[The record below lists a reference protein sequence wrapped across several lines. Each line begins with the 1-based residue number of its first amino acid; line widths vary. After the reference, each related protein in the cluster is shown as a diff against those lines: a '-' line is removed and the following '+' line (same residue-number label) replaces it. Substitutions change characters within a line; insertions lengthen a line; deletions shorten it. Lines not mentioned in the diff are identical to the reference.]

1 MVFNSAELKK
11 FYKNIL
17 VVFALQV
24 WLGPFSYGQGVP
36 DPETLFG
43 ADLRK
48 ARMSLTEAI
57 KQGNDSLTI
66 DLAEVLFYSGD
77 YEQAFKMYRRADSLR
92 LFSSLR
98 QRRNFSHSARLINTR
113 SPYDRETGYFNKEWF
128 FDIDV
133 QPYCGNSGNE
143 DLAPYKWNNW
153 LFIASSRGSS
163 RRKYDFTKRPF
174 LDIYAFQQNNCQPV
188 KLPDFLPRRI
198 NTRWHDGPI
207 TISAD
212 TNLVIISR
220 NFGRPNERG
229 VVNIFLEY
237 FVRNNGRWSRPQA
250 FPFASDFFSIQHPSY
265 HDKEKTLYFSSNMPG
280 GQGGFDIYKSRW
292 NGNSWDAPVNLGPE
306 VNSPY
311 DEVFP
316 SFTPAGD
323 LVYSTNHIE
332 TSGGLDIVLYKD
344 GVQTLFPSPV
354 NTPFDDY
361 AIFFVDENNGYLSSN
376 RTGRAFA
383 DNIYSFT
390 IHVEPII
397 EQEFIAKV
405 VDIKTGLPVEGVSI
419 IFSSYDEKI
428 SGTVTT
434 NEEGK
439 ELLFTSE
446 AEPEALSFEVSK
458 PGYQTL
464 IIGKDDP
471 IKADSLNYI
480 IFSIERIAVTEEP
493 VFAEQIRDE
502 PAVTVPEIAMAQHI
516 TSEATTGSIILYFE
530 NDLPARVAGGNR
542 NIAQYQV
549 VYELYYNARNEY
561 YQKSVSSREEL
572 DIFFTEVDDGMK
584 NLEAFSEFLFDQ
596 LREGKRFLIDLSA
609 FASPIA
615 TSDYNAR
622 LSERRNASVKNYLE
636 NWRGGVITPFIRNGH
651 LQFSEKALG
660 DTQASPQVSASRTQR
675 ERSVYSVEASR
686 ERRVALFWKRDEDG
700 RPLPITELHK
710 ESTEYYI
717 IAGSFKSR
725 RGAETMAASLR
736 RRGANAPGILDP
748 TPNGFYRVYYSRSQQ
763 LEPALKDL
771 EYVRRSVEPDA
782 WIINSEGASLHMEEI
797 RGPENYII
805 AGSFRNMRGAE
816 EMLKE
821 LVGMGVSTAGILD
834 RNAEGLYRVYYNRY
848 EQPTQA
854 TRELANVRQSVAPD
868 AWILS
873 R

>member
-1 MVFNSAELKK
+1 MEK
-11 FYKNIL
+11 FYKKFLIFSFCL
-17 VVFALQV
+17 ACLTTVSFA
-24 WLGPFSYGQGVP
+24 QGIP
-36 DPETLFG
+36 DPETLIG

-48 ARMSLTEAI
+48 ARISLNEAI

-66 DLAEVLFYSGD
+66 NLAEVLFYSGD
-77 YEQAFKMYRRADSLR
+77 YEQAFIMYRRADSLR

-143 DLAPYKWNNW
+143 DIAPYKWNNW

-174 LDIYAFQQNNCQPV
+174 LDIYAFDHNSCQPV
-188 KLPDFLPRRI
+188 RLPDFLPRRI

-212 TNLVIISR
+212 TSLVIISR

-237 FVRNNGRWSRPQA
+237 FVRTNGRWSRPQA
-250 FPFASDFFSIQHPSY
+250 FPFASDFFSIQHPFY
-265 HDKEKTLYFSSNMPG
+265 HDKEQTLYFSSNMPG
-280 GQGGFDIYKSRW
+280 GHGGFDLYKSRW
-292 NGNSWDAPVNLGPE
+292 NGNSWDSPVNLGPE
-306 VNSPY
+306 INSPY

-323 LVYSTNHIE
+323 LVFSTNHIE

-344 GVQTLFPSPV
+344 GTRTLFPSPI

-376 RTGRAFA
+376 RAGRAFA

-397 EQEFIAKV
+397 EHEFIARV
-405 VDIKTGLPVEGVSI
+405 VDVRTGLPVEGANI
-419 IFSSYDEKI
+419 IFSSFDEKF

-434 NEEGK
+434 NEEGN

-471 IKADSLNYI
+471 IRVDSLNYI
-480 IFSIERIAVTEEP
+480 IFPIERIIVREEP
-493 VFAEQIRDE
+493 VFAEQMTDE
-502 PAVTVPEIAMAQHI
+502 PEITVPGGAMAQHI
-516 TSEATTGSIILYFE
+516 TSEVSTGSIILYFE
-530 NDLPARVAGGNR
+530 NDLPARNAGGNS

-549 VYELYYNARNEY
+549 VYELYYNSRDEY
-561 YQKSVSSREEL
+561 YQKSASSREDL
-572 DIFFTEVDDGMK
+572 DNFFTEVDDGMK
-584 NLEAFSEFLFDQ
+584 NLEAFSEFLYDQ

-609 FASPIA
+609 YSSPIA
-615 TSDYNAR
+615 TSEYNAR
-622 LSERRNASVKNYLE
+622 LSERRNASVRNYLG
-636 NWRGGVITPFIRNGH
+636 NWRGGVIIPFIRNGN
-651 LQFSEKALG
+651 LQFSEKAFG
-660 DTQASPQVSASRTQR
+660 DTQAPPQVSASRTQR
-675 ERSVYSVEASR
+675 ESSVYSVDASR
-686 ERRVALFWKRDEDG
+686 ERRVALFWRKDENG
-700 RPLPITELHK
+700 RPLPVAELK
-710 ESTEYYI
+710 PESSTYYI

-736 RRGANAPGILDP
+736 RRGAAAPGILEP
-748 TPNGFYRVYYSRSQQ
+748 TPNGLFRVYFSRSQQ

-771 EYVRRSVEPDA
+771 EFVRRSVEPAA
-782 WIINSEGASLHMEEI
+782 WIINGEGASLHIEEI

-805 AGSFRNMRGAE
+805 AGSFRSMRGAE
-816 EMLKE
+816 EMLNQ
-821 LVGMGVSTAGILD
+821 LARMGVSTAGILD
-834 RNAEGLYRVYYNRY
+834 RTAEGLYRVYYNRY
-848 EQPTQA
+848 QQPTHA
-854 TRELANVRQSVAPD
+854 THELANVRQSVAPD

>member
-1 MVFNSAELKK
+1 LEKLYKKLLVFSFCVACFSA
-11 FYKNIL
+11 
-17 VVFALQV
+17 V
-24 WLGPFSYGQGVP
+24 SYSQGIP

-43 ADLRK
+43 ANLRK
-48 ARMSLTEAI
+48 ARVYLNEAI

-113 SPYDRETGYFNKEWF
+113 SPYDRETGYFNKEWY

-133 QPYCGNSGNE
+133 QPYCGNSANE

-153 LFIASSRGSS
+153 LFVASSRGSS

-174 LDIYAFQQNNCQPV
+174 LDIFAFEQNSCQPV
-188 KLPDFLPRRI
+188 KLPDFLPQRI

-212 TNLVIISR
+212 TSLVIISR

-229 VVNIFLEY
+229 IVNIFLEY
-237 FVRNNGRWSRPQA
+237 FVRTNGRWSRPKA
-250 FPFASDFFSIQHPSY
+250 FPFASDFFSIQHPFY
-265 HDKEKTLYFSSNMPG
+265 HDQEQTLYFSSNMPG
-280 GQGGFDIYKSRW
+280 GHGGFDLYKSRW
-292 NGNSWDAPVNLGPE
+292 NGNSWDSPVNLGPE
-306 VNSPY
+306 INSPY

-332 TSGGLDIVLYKD
+332 TSGGLDIVLFKD
-344 GVQTLFPSPV
+344 GVRTLFPSPV

-361 AIFFVDENNGYLSSN
+361 AIFFVDENKGYLSSN

-390 IHVEPII
+390 IHIEPII
-397 EQEFIAKV
+397 EQEFIAIV
-405 VDIKTGLPVEGVSI
+405 VDVKTGLPVEGASI

-428 SGTVTT
+428 TGTVTT

-446 AEPEALSFEVSK
+446 TEPEALSFEISK

-464 IIGKDDP
+464 IIGKDEP
-471 IKADSLNYI
+471 IKADSLNFI
-480 IFSIERIAVTEEP
+480 IFPIERIAVAEEP
-493 VFAEQIRDE
+493 VFADQIPDE
-502 PAVTVPEIAMAQHI
+502 PEIITTPAPTMAQHI
-516 TSEATTGSIILYFE
+516 TSEVSTGSIILYFE
-530 NDLPARVAGGNR
+530 NDLPTRAAGGNQ

-549 VYELYYNARNEY
+549 VYELYYNSRNEY
-561 YQKSVSSREEL
+561 YQKSASSREDL
-572 DIFFTEVDDGMK
+572 DAFFTEVDDGMK

-609 FASPIA
+609 YASPIA
-615 TSDYNAR
+615 TSEYNAR
-622 LSERRNASVKNYLE
+622 LSERRNASVRNYLE
-636 NWRGGVITPFIRNGH
+636 NWRGGVITPFIRNGD
-651 LQFSEKALG
+651 LQFSEKSLG
-660 DTQASPQVSASRTQR
+660 DTQAPPQVSASRTQR

-686 ERRVALFWKRDEDG
+686 ERRVALFWKRGEDG
-700 RPLPITELHK
+700 RPLPIAELQK
-710 ESTEYYI
+710 ESSEYYI

-725 RGAETMAASLR
+725 RGAETMAASLK
-736 RRGANAPGILDP
+736 RRGASAPGILGP
-748 TPNGFYRVYYSRSQQ
+748 TPNGFYRVYYSRRQQ

-771 EYVRRSVEPDA
+771 EFVRRSIDPAA
-782 WIINSEGASLHMEEI
+782 WIINNEGASLHMEEI

-821 LVGMGVSTAGILD
+821 LVRRGVSTAGILD
-834 RNAEGLYRVYYNRY
+834 RTAEGLYRVYYNRY